1 MILLNDK
8 TSDRMKSQ
16 KKNSWKTNTWH
27 YTYKR
32 QTLIQTS
39 ERQTRDIILLKDKH
53 FIKDKALKKLPKD
66 KHKLVKDKH
75 VNWYFKR
82 QTSKRPT
89 LERQPRE
96 RYFKRTNYWE
106 TNSWKKT
113 LERQT
118 PERHTSKQKAFI

>member
-1 MILLNDK
+1 MTKLLIEWNPKRK
-8 TSDRMKSQ
+8 TPE
-16 KKNSWKTNTWH
+16 
-27 YTYKR
+27 R
-32 QTLIQTS
+32 QTRDIILIKDKLLKLIQTS

-82 QTSKRPT
+82 QTSKRPI

-106 TNSWKKT
+106 TNS
-113 LERQT
+113 
-118 PERHTSKQKAFI
+118 